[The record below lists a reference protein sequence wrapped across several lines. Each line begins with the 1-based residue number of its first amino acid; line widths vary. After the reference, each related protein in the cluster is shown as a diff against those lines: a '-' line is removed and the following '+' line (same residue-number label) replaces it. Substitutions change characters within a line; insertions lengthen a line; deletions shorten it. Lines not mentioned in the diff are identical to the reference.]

1 MARNSSPL
9 GEARKPPKP
18 ANQGTAGKA
27 NVSMP
32 KKGGIPTQ
40 GGNTMGGLK
49 PFSIK
54 KPGSG
59 TNSSAKNANS
69 PSKT

>member
-1 MARNSSPL
+1 MAKNSSPL
-9 GEARKPPKP
+9 GEARKPPKMSS
-18 ANQGTAGKA
+18 QGSASGHHIR
-27 NVSMP
+27 P
-32 KKGGIPTQ
+32 PEKGGPKT

-59 TNSSAKNANS
+59 TRGGGVHSNS